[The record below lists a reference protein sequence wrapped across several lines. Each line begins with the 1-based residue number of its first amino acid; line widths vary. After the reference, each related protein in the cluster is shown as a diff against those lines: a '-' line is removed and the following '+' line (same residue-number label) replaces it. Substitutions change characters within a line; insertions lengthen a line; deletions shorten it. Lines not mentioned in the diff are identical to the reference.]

1 MSILGRYIARTW
13 LRLEALCL
21 GGFMSIYLVL
31 DVMDKIP
38 RFVKAGG
45 APLDMLRFFAW
56 KLPEMVGQ
64 AAPFSILV
72 ATLLT
77 LGLLSGS
84 GEITAMNSCGVS
96 LLRISLPLLALGML
110 SSLLLLANA
119 ELLAPTSYEHR
130 ERIERIDI
138 RKQGANT
145 VFRLNNIWF
154 RSETM
159 ILQAGLFVPQ
169 ESKLKGV
176 VVWKVDSAM
185 NPVGRIDAE
194 SAEFHGNVWTLRNAR
209 LKDFS
214 KDLGYTTQT
223 VPAMDIPLNLKL
235 DDLKILDNDAE
246 NLTYATLREYADNL
260 RRGGYKASR
269 YETMMY
275 SKFSAPFAAFVMVVL
290 GIPFAIRNRRSGG
303 VLLGIVAGIAIGF
316 IYYVTSAVLVSY
328 GRTGA
333 LPPFLAAWGTNCLF
347 VLSGMWLAM
356 TI

>member
-1 MSILGRYIARTW
+1 
-13 LRLEALCL
+13 
-21 GGFMSIYLVL
+21 MSIYLVL

-45 APLDMLRFFAW
+45 APVDMLRFFVW
-56 KLPEMVGQ
+56 KLPEMIGQ

-96 LLRISLPLLALGML
+96 LLRISLPMLALGML

-119 ELLAPTSYEHR
+119 ELLVPTSYERRDH
-130 ERIERIDI
+130 IERIDI
-138 RKQGANT
+138 RKQGVNT
-145 VFRLNNIWF
+145 AFRLNNIWF

-176 VVWKVDSAM
+176 IVWKVDSAM

-194 SAEFHGNVWTLRNAR
+194 SAEFHGNVWTLRNAK

-214 KDLGYTTQT
+214 KGSGYTTQT
-223 VPAMDIPLNLKL
+223 VPAIDIPLNLKL

-246 NLTYATLREYADNL
+246 NLNYAKLREYADNL

-269 YETMMY
+269 YQTMMN
-275 SKFSAPFAAFVMVVL
+275 SKLSAPFAAFVMVVL

-303 VLLGIVAGIAIGF
+303 TLLGIVAGIAIGF
-316 IYYVTSAVLVSY
+316 TYFVTSAVLLSY
-328 GRTGA
+328 GRTGV
-333 LPPFLAAWGTNCLF
+333 LPPILAAWGTNILF
-347 VLSGMWLAM
+347 VLSGIWLAL